1 MPSSNHMGSNTSNVR
16 PRSIALKRGC
26 KHYRAASGRLP
37 LGIAKR
43 TPPRLPMP
51 MNLAQQYLEQRKV
64 LWPQHTCYRW
74 CFLGEWP
81 PFGPS
86 TSPCGQ
92 PVMTCPEMIDGLLR
106 ASNARETGNLP
117 GSSIPA
123 TMILQDTWWRRL
135 ELITKVQVV
144 SRGCF
149 ERLRR
154 VFKRWR
160 RPMNQICSF
169 HKPNILLLGMRKMCL
184 ST

>member
-51 MNLAQQYLEQRKV
+51 MNLPSNILSREKSS
-64 LWPQHTCYRW
+64 
-74 CFLGEWP
+74 
-81 PFGPS
+81 GPNTHATGGAS
-86 TSPCGQ
+86 RRVAAIWTFDVPVAQ

-106 ASNARETGNLP
+106 ASNARRPETFRQFHPRNHD
-117 GSSIPA
+117 SSRYLVEA
-123 TMILQDTWWRRL
+123 M